1 MRIHA
6 AIARVKIQLDKIRD
20 ELNILDRPVRSLEKT
35 AASLPQDSSNI
46 DFSREKEDFIAP

>member
-20 ELNILDRPVRSLEKT
+20 ELNILDRQVRSLEKT
-35 AASLPQDSSNI
+35 ATSLPQDSSNI

>member
-20 ELNILDRPVRSLEKT
+20 ELNILDRQVRSLEKT